1 MYRYEEYTM
10 VVLQYQLGYWYSS
23 HAIRWYTVYHCCV
36 PGLINYNYY
45 SQLTTVEYVII
56 NKVQYEL
63 FDRLFSSTPAR
74 LPDLLRV
81 VVSAR

>member
-1 MYRYEEYTM
+1 M
-10 VVLQYQLGYWYSS
+10 VHVYAPWYQL
-23 HAIRWYTVYHCCV
+23 WYTVYHCCV
-36 PGLINYNYY
+36 PGLINYY